1 VGAFSI
7 QNAPCALYIERDNNS
22 CSKKKFS
29 NGLWLV
35 LFGSTPYCEEASD
48 LQLFENF
55 EVLDVKVRIKLV
67 RAIESS
73 NARS

>member
-1 VGAFSI
+1 
-7 QNAPCALYIERDNNS
+7 
-22 CSKKKFS
+22 
-29 NGLWLV
+29 LV